1 MAERVPV
8 NPGTVDWSGDNPGIY
23 LKESPD
29 GDFASLALFFRI
41 VLSPV
46 GRGHAMV
53 VLGAPNEA
61 KGWPA
66 APNLCLADNA
76 PLARYLIDN
85 FASKFPTFKG
95 RAGLGAMTHL
105 RLARVEKGGDLKAR
119 YSETVE
125 GSGVVAAMVWKDLA
139 PPIAI
144 EVTPK
149 HAVTGAHDMYSVFLE
164 AKDAEIALN
173 GNRLKGRPVDRPL
186 FGRTI
191 RSAFLA
197 FSETWV
203 KPPG

>member
-1 MAERVPV
+1 MTERVPV

-29 GDFASLALFFRI
+29 GDFTSLALFFRI
-41 VLSPV
+41 VLSPF

-66 APNLCLADNA
+66 APNFCLADNE

-85 FASKFPTFKG
+85 FVVKFPTFKG
-95 RAGLGAMTHL
+95 RAGLGAMT
-105 RLARVEKGGDLKAR
+105 RLGLTRVSKGGDLKSR
-119 YSETVE
+119 YTETAAGE
-125 GSGVVAAMVWKDLA
+125 GIVASMIWKDLG
-139 PPIAI
+139 PPVAI

-164 AKDAEIALN
+164 AKDAEITVN
-173 GNRLKGRPVDRPL
+173 GRRLEGRPVDRPL

-203 KPPG
+203 KPAG